1 MTTHDTIL
9 SILASIGTK
18 DSDLCIKYLKEDN
31 IAALK
36 ELVDI
41 MIKEKLNNNKNE
53 VHSNDNLDKLLLLAD
68 YVDTLNE
75 IYEFNLT
82 DNDEEEF

>member
-18 DSDLCIKYLKEDN
+18 DSDLCIRYLKEDN
-31 IAALK
+31 ISALK

-41 MIKEKLNNNKNE
+41 MIKEKLNNNKNGT
-53 VHSNDNLDKLLLLAD
+53 HSNDNLDKLLLLAD
-68 YVDTLNE
+68 DVDTLNE
-75 IYEFNLT
+75 IYEFDLT

>member
-18 DSDLCIKYLKEDN
+18 DSDLCIRYLKEDN

-41 MIKEKLNNNKNE
+41 MIKEKLNNNKNGT
-53 VHSNDNLDKLLLLAD
+53 HSNDNLDKLLLLAD

>member
-18 DSDLCIKYLKEDN
+18 DSDLCIRYLKEDN
-31 IAALK
+31 IPALK

-41 MIKEKLNNNKNE
+41 MVKEKLDNNKNE
-53 VHSNDNLDKLLLLAD
+53 AHSDDNLDKLLLLAD

-75 IYEFNLT
+75 IYEFDLT

>member
-18 DSDLCIKYLKEDN
+18 EAKLFIKYLKDN
-31 IAALK
+31 NISALK

-53 VHSNDNLDKLLLLAD
+53 AHPDDNLDKLLLLAD

-75 IYEFNLT
+75 IYEFDLT

>member
-18 DSDLCIKYLKEDN
+18 DSDLCIRYLKEDN

-41 MIKEKLNNNKNE
+41 MIKEKLNNNKNGT
-53 VHSNDNLDKLLLLAD
+53 HSNDNLDKLLLLAD

-82 DNDEEEF
+82 NNDEEEF

>member
-18 DSDLCIKYLKEDN
+18 DSDLCIRYLKEDN
-31 IAALK
+31 IPALK

-41 MIKEKLNNNKNE
+41 IVKEKLDNNKNKA
-53 VHSNDNLDKLLLLAD
+53 HPDGNFDKLLLLAD
-68 YVDTLNE
+68 YVDTLND
-75 IYEFNLT
+75 IYEFDLT

>member
-41 MIKEKLNNNKNE
+41 MIKEKLDNNKNGT
-53 VHSNDNLDKLLLLAD
+53 HSNDNLDKLLLLAD

>member
-41 MIKEKLNNNKNE
+41 MIKEKLNNNKNGT
-53 VHSNDNLDKLLLLAD
+53 HSNDNLDKLLLLAD